1 MFYHAVAV
9 LNSPAYRRDNAGG
22 LRQDWPRIPL
32 PASREA
38 LLTSGALGRQVAALL
53 DTEVSVP
60 GVTSGAIR
68 DELKAIAVVSRVGGG
83 ALKSEE
89 FALTAGWGSG
99 GQGGITMPGK
109 GKTEPRA
116 AAANEQAAG
125 LGTAPTLDVYLNA
138 TA

>member
-1 MFYHAVAV
+1 M

-38 LLTSGALGRQVAALL
+38 LLTSGALGREVAALL
-53 DTEVSVP
+53 DTEAPVP

-68 DELKAIAVVSRVGGG
+68 DELKTIAVVSRVGGG
-83 ALKSEE
+83 ALTPAE

-109 GKTEPRA
+109 GKMKPRA
-116 AAANEQAAG
+116 TDPGEQSAG
-125 LGTAPTLDVYLNA
+125 FGSAPTLDVYL
-138 TA
+138 